1 MSKTLLMMFASLVL
15 MGVCVWVM
23 HAGESSPGREK
34 PTINAGDDSASPVA
48 RREIS
53 SELIVFCAASNQA
66 VLESI
71 RREYELETGR
81 SVTTQYGGSQT
92 LLAQLE
98 LSGQGDLYLPADDS
112 YLALAKEKGLV
123 DAVFPIA
130 KMRCGVAVQKG
141 NPLKVKD
148 LASLIS
154 SEVRLVQAN
163 PEAAAIGKLT
173 RQSLLDTGQWQPLA
187 EATEAFRGTVIEVVN
202 DIAVGAADA
211 GIVYDAA
218 LHSYPDLE
226 FIAIPEL
233 RGAHSQVSVGVLKSS
248 ANATAA
254 LDFARFIVAVDRGLQ
269 QYAKHGFWVE

>member
-15 MGVCVWVM
+15 MGICVWVM
-23 HAGESSPGREK
+23 YAGESSPSREK
-34 PTINAGDDSASPVA
+34 PTIITGDDTSPPVTM
-48 RREIS
+48 REIS
-53 SELIVFCAASNQA
+53 GELIVFCAASNQA
-66 VLESI
+66 VMESI

-112 YLALAKEKGLV
+112 YLALAKEKGLL

-130 KMRCGVAVQKG
+130 KMRCGAAVRKG
-141 NPLKVKD
+141 NPLKVKG

-163 PEAAAIGKLT
+163 PETAAIGKLT
-173 RQSLLDTGQWQPLA
+173 RQALLDTGQWQPLA

-202 DIAVGAADA
+202 DIVVGAADV

-226 FIAIPEL
+226 FIPIAEL
-233 RGAHSQVSVGVLKSS
+233 QGAHSQVSVGVLKSS
-248 ANATAA
+248 ANPSAA
-254 LDFARFIVAVDRGLQ
+254 LDFARFITSTNGGLQ
-269 QYAKHGFWVE
+269 QYAKHGFWVK